1 MTKIG
6 RKRKIHVPEPIETIT
21 IRAQQGFGI
30 AGGLNP
36 FQTEIED
43 DRVLNMLKK
52 YENGIYRLTPLGVLF
67 HTE

>member
-1 MTKIG
+1 M
-6 RKRKIHVPEPIETIT
+6 PDPIKTIT
-21 IRAQQGFGI
+21 IRAQQCFGI